1 MIKWHFGHRKIK
13 PPGRAFFIGFLL
25 FVITFISIFP
35 TNIVTPESNN
45 QNTFFFLLFLSCR
58 LVYSLIHY
66 NTRCIFSVCVC
77 FSVYFVG
84 TYACVFFLSS
94 FLLVSA
100 PYFRSYTFVG
110 PAFLVFLLLFCF
122 CVAPNFVVTIANRL
136 ISNWCWFF
144 FLLFAKV
151 LLTGNKMW

>member
-110 PAFLVFLLLFCF
+110 PAFLVYYVSVSRRILLLLLQIGWFRIDVGF
-122 CVAPNFVVTIANRL
+122 F
-136 ISNWCWFF
+136 FF
-144 FLLFAKV
+144 FLQRCC
-151 LLTGNKMW
+151 LLVIKCGN